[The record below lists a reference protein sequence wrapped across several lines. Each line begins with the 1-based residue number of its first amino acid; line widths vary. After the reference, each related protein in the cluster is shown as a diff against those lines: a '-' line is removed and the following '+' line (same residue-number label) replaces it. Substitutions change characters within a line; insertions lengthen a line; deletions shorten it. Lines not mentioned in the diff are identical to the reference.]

1 MIVVVSLPLGMSTSD
16 KYMILQQQAEKE
28 KKMKKEKEKGKK
40 KKKKK
45 GKKGKEDDSDEDEIP
60 AVHTVSTVVDAPE
73 VRTSVL
79 H

>member
-1 MIVVVSLPLGMSTSD
+1 MYVSSLSGMSTSD
-16 KYMILQQQAEKE
+16 KYMLLQQQADKE
-28 KKMKKEKEKGKK
+28 KRLKKEKDRGKK

-73 VRTSVL
+73 VTAHLLFSS
-79 H
+79 